1 MPLPYL
7 NPSLPTSERI
17 QDLLSHLTL
26 PEKISQMCNA
36 CAAIPRLGIPAYDYW
51 SEGLHGVARNGR
63 ATVFPQ
69 VIGMAAAWEPELIL
83 RVGSA
88 IGDEGRAKYHE
99 ALRRNGGNM
108 IYQGLTF
115 WSPNIN
121 IFRDPRWGRG
131 QETWGE
137 DPHLTG
143 ELGSAFV
150 RGLQGDHPKY
160 MKAAAC
166 AKHYA
171 VHSGPEK
178 DRHIFNAQVSRREMF
193 TTYLPAFRK
202 LVQEAKVEAVM
213 GAYNRVN
220 DEPACGSQLL
230 LVDILRAKWG
240 FEGHVVSDCGALND
254 FHFHHHVTATPAETA
269 ALALKMGCDMACIC
283 TYDHLDEAVEQ
294 GLVTEADIDLS
305 LARTL
310 ATRFKLGMFDPP
322 EQVPYASIPMSV
334 VGCAAHQQLAYE
346 AALKSI
352 VLLKNKGGILP
363 IKDTVKTIELV
374 GPNAASVDALLGN
387 YFGLTDQMVTL
398 LEGIVGAVPEG
409 VKLEYHTGC
418 QLVHPNDILMDW
430 SIYAAGSA
438 ELTIACMGIN
448 RWMEGEEG
456 ETILAAENGDRRDI
470 ALPQAQVDY
479 LKKLAEVGAKVVLV
493 LSGGSPIAIGEVE
506 DLVQAIVYVWYPGQ
520 EGGHAVADVLFG
532 KAFPSGKL
540 PVTFPKSLDQ
550 LPPFDDYSMEGR
562 TYRFMTEEPLYP
574 FGFGL
579 SYTKFAYRDL
589 QTPDRIKA
597 SQPLS
602 FSFTL
607 TNTGSVAGDEIVQVY
622 LADLEASLPVP
633 LHSLVAFRRLQLEA
647 GQSQAVTF
655 ELSPEALMLVDEGGE
670 LVLEPGQFRLM
681 VGGCSPSKRG
691 LALGAAQP
699 LEKIFEVK

>member
-1 MPLPYL
+1 MPHPYL
-7 NPSLPTSERI
+7 DPSLPISERLD
-17 QDLLSHLTL
+17 DLLSRLTL

-69 VIGMAAAWEPELIL
+69 VIGLAAAWDPSLAQRI
-83 RVGSA
+83 GSA
-88 IGDEGRAKYHE
+88 TGDEGRAKYHE
-99 ALRRNGGNM
+99 ALRRNGGNI

-137 DPHLTG
+137 DPYLTG

-150 RGLQGDHPKY
+150 RGLQGDHPMY

-178 DRHIFNAQVSRREMF
+178 QRHTFNVHISRREMF

-202 LVQEAKVEAVM
+202 LVQDAKVEAVM

-230 LVDILRAKWG
+230 LVDILRGKWG
-240 FEGHVVSDCGALND
+240 FQGHVVSDCGALED
-254 FHFHHHVTATPAETA
+254 FHYHHKITTTPAETS
-269 ALALKMGCDMACIC
+269 ALALKMGCDIACVC
-283 TYDHLDEAVEQ
+283 TYAHLDEAIQQ
-294 GLVTEADIDLS
+294 GLITEADIDRSLS
-305 LARTL
+305 RTL

-322 EQVPYASIPMSV
+322 EQVPFASIPMSV
-334 VGCAAHQQLAYE
+334 VGCDAHKAIAYE

-352 VLLKNKGGILP
+352 VLLKNQGNLLP
-363 IKDTVKTIELV
+363 IKPSVRTIELV

-387 YFGLTDQMVTL
+387 YFGLTNHMTTL

-409 VKLEYHTGC
+409 IKLEYHTGS
-418 QLVHPNDILMDW
+418 QLVHPNESPMDW
-430 SIYAAGSA
+430 SIFTAGASD
-438 ELTIACMGIN
+438 LTIACMGIN

-456 ETILAAENGDRRDI
+456 ETILAADNGDRRDI
-470 ALPQAQVDY
+470 ALPQTQVDY
-479 LKKLAEVGAKVVLV
+479 IKKLSMAGAKIVLV
-493 LSGGSPIAIGEVE
+493 LSGGSPIALGEVE
-506 DLVQAIVYVWYPGQ
+506 DLVQAIVFVWYPGQ
-520 EGGHAVADVLFG
+520 EGGRAVADVLFG
-532 KAFPSGKL
+532 NAIPSGKL
-540 PVTFPKSLDQ
+540 PVTFPKSDDQ
-550 LPPFDDYSMEGR
+550 LPPFEDYSMEGR
-562 TYRFMTEEPLYP
+562 TYRFMTAEPLYP

-579 SYTKFAYRDL
+579 SYTKFAYGDL
-589 QTPDRIKA
+589 QAPNRLKA
-597 SQPLS
+597 GQPYT

-607 TNTGSVAGDEIVQVY
+607 TNTGSLAGDEIVQVY
-622 LADLEASLPVP
+622 LDDLKASLPVP
-633 LHSLVAFRRLQLEA
+633 LHSLVAFRRLSLQPGE
-647 GQSQAVTF
+647 SQQVSF
-655 ELSPEALMLVDEGGE
+655 ELPPESLMLVDEQGE
-670 LVLEPGQFRLM
+670 LVLEPGQFRLT
-681 VGGCSPSKRG
+681 VGGCSPSRRG
-691 LALGAAQP
+691 LQLGAPQP
-699 LEKIFEVK
+699 LEVVFEVK